1 MYDYQNTNRYIAQ
14 VADGLEELACAEFAD
29 LGATNCAPGFRYLH
43 FTANHAALYRIVY
56 RSRLAT
62 RILAPLMRFHC
73 PTDKLLYE
81 RGRDIRW
88 SDFLN
93 SDQTFAIFANVSKS
107 AIGHSQYAALKLKD
121 SIADWFRDVKGK
133 RPSVEPRTPDIWL
146 HLHIHEDQATIS
158 LDCSGG
164 SMHRR
169 GYRVQSVDAP
179 MQETVAAAIICMSGW
194 SGNTPLLDPLCGSGT
209 LLCEAFMAGADIPA
223 GFLRNNFGFTHLPD
237 FKENLWDEESDIP
250 LNLDRQLDIRGGD
263 IDAIAVE
270 ATRKN
275 LARLPGGDEIVVGRK
290 DFFERQNISNTTI
303 ICNPPYG
310 IRLGKTEDLGAWF
323 KRFGD
328 HLKKQCSG
336 STAYVYFGDRAYL
349 KSIGLRAEWKKPL
362 RNGGLDGRLAK
373 FNLY

>member
-29 LGATNCAPGFRYLH
+29 LGATDCAPGFRYLH

-73 PTDKLLYE
+73 PTDKTLYE
-81 RGRDIRW
+81 RGRDVRW
-88 SDFLN
+88 SDFL
-93 SDQTFAIFANVSKS
+93 SLDQTFAIFANVSKS

-121 SIADWFRDVKGK
+121 AIADWFRDVKGK

-179 MQETVAAAIICMSGW
+179 MQETVAAAIICMSEW

-209 LLCEAFMAGADIPA
+209 LLCEAFMVGADIPA
-223 GFLRNNFGFTHLPD
+223 GFLRNNFGFTHMPD
-237 FKENLWDEESDIP
+237 FNENIWDEESDIP
-250 LNLDRQLDIRGGD
+250 LNLGRQLDIRGGD
-263 IDAIAVE
+263 IDAIAAE
-270 ATRKN
+270 ATRTN

-310 IRLGKTEDLGAWF
+310 IRLGKTEDMGAWF

>member
-29 LGATNCAPGFRYLH
+29 LGATDCAPGFRYLH

-73 PTDKLLYE
+73 PTDKTLYE
-81 RGRDIRW
+81 RGRDVRW
-88 SDFLN
+88 SDFL
-93 SDQTFAIFANVSKS
+93 SLDQTFAIFANVSKS

-121 SIADWFRDVKGK
+121 AIADWFRDVKGK

-169 GYRVQSVDAP
+169 GYRVQSVDVP
-179 MQETVAAAIICMSGW
+179 MQETVAAAIICMSEW

-209 LLCEAFMAGADIPA
+209 LLCEAFMVGADIPA

-237 FKENLWDEESDIP
+237 FNENIWDEESDIP
-250 LNLDRQLDIRGGD
+250 LNLGRQLDIRGGD
-263 IDAIAVE
+263 IDAIAAE
-270 ATRKN
+270 ATRSN

-310 IRLGKTEDLGAWF
+310 IRLGKTEDMGAWF